1 MMLCPHSIKLKL
13 KHVFFFNIYITANTI
28 FTKAWPHYSSI
39 VRIMRRKQFK
49 KTNLKQSSNR
59 GMKENKYRGPA
70 LSGRLAAL
78 AGGDLW
84 RRLSV
89 VQVLVLTTI
98 CCSAVLCHCTRVQF
112 HHSLVLQ
119 PVLSCIATTRVL
131 LSSFTFV
138 SVRWNSAPTSAMVDG
153 VTQTPFGVLL

>member
-1 MMLCPHSIKLKL
+1 M
-13 KHVFFFNIYITANTI
+13 FFFLIYISLQT
-28 FTKAWPHYSSI
+28 PYSLRHD
-39 VRIMRRKQFK
+39 RIIQVLQESCTENISTK
-49 KTNLKQSSNR
+49 KTNLKHSSNR

-98 CCSAVLCHCTRVQF
+98 CCSAVLCHCTRVRF

-138 SVRWNSAPTSAMVDG
+138 SVR
-153 VTQTPFGVLL
+153 

>member
-1 MMLCPHSIKLKL
+1 MILCPHSIKLKL
-13 KHVFFFNIYITANTI
+13 ITANTI
-28 FTKAWPHYSSI
+28 FTKVWPHYSSLA
-39 VRIMRRKQFK
+39 RIMRRKQFK
-49 KTNLKQSSNR
+49 KTLKHSSNR

-98 CCSAVLCHCTRVQF
+98 WCSAVLCHCTRVRL
-112 HHSLVLQ
+112 HHRLVLQ

-131 LSSFTFV
+131 LPSCTLV